1 MSTIYTER
9 IQKLYVAYF
18 GRPADYDGLHYW
30 ETTVASH
37 GGSAAI
43 FATISAEFAASA
55 EYQATYAGQTPYQIV
70 DSIYLNLLNR
80 TADLGGRAYWGD
92 KLVAGALTIDTVV
105 EAIVNSA
112 LTGPNAADKAVLQ
125 AKIAAAVSFTESID
139 TLAEV
144 QGYAGPDAA
153 AHAHAWLH
161 GVTAPVTQAQVD
173 AAVAEVVAAGN
184 GEFDEV
190 TLTPDPESKTANI
203 FTAPLAWSPGGD
215 EYLNTLQDEDELHG
229 VGDEPTL
236 NVTLGNNNDDDSS
249 YDVTPELRGI
259 EVVNI
264 AFSNT
269 DDTFLDLQDSGEEE
283 GVNLGKSMLTDVNVT
298 RISSGG
304 SRVENMW
311 TETVNLSAKNS
322 NDIADMTFTYID
334 SELAG
339 HQAVNLSIS
348 KVTADDLVLGSDS
361 IQFEQ
366 IEVVNLTVVA
376 GGAST
381 INLVDLR
388 PDNLPETSQRLN
400 ITANAAL
407 VIGRDADNDHGTR
420 PAAPAVAAA
429 ACYGTPA
436 YAGLAGHDL
445 GFIEHNNA
453 FTDAT
458 TASLNYISI
467 TGAGNVTLDSVG
479 SAPAFVL
486 EGSTSTGN
494 IAVNIS
500 NAADDSTARFA
511 TGDGNDTV
519 LIDSYISGYVPVSGG
534 GTMPVYTSPDFA
546 AGVNE
551 ISGNTGDSAQY
562 NQALVYGLVTGK
574 GDDVVISYNDVAIT
588 GAISTGD
595 GNDFVSVGELLGS
608 VGAPI
613 IKDYVGAT
621 VNLGDGNN
629 WINALNLGEE
639 ARIMSGSGND
649 VINLTTV
656 VNGGSGK
663 TVIHADSAG
672 LDADNG
678 AEVNTGAGNDLV
690 NFTFT
695 GAALNDLVSF
705 GADNYTF
712 TPGYSVIEGL
722 VNGGEGIADEVRVT
736 GNKDLDLVLGN
747 SADAPRV
754 TNVEVL
760 TLNSTTAYDATFKAN
775 FEAGNGYRT
784 ISVNDN
790 NAETADY
797 RVNVNE
803 FDSSLQTINLNHCDG
818 VIRNTYPEIAGYK
831 AFAGDDAT
839 DTLFNL
845 RGTETIH
852 VRALETDLFDPHFYN
867 KAIGL
872 ATSVSAANDELGTVY
887 SAGASATSWAAAFN
901 TDLNVN
907 LRLQTNSI
915 ATDVAH
921 VVLEDVATLSDP
933 ANAPFDP
940 LDVNYDVTIN
950 DISNGDASV
959 PGGSVGTDAYESLDL
974 TVNGADNHGVNL
986 MNDFDVALTVTGAD
1000 TKGGNLTIINVD
1012 AASINTTGY
1021 QGNVYLGVE
1030 SIYNHTII
1038 TGIGNDI
1045 IRLGDQTAIALGND
1059 SVDAGEGNDI
1069 VVFNGTG
1076 TTSVNHA
1083 GLDNL
1088 DTVKGG
1094 AGNDILAF
1102 GGQTSYT
1109 PGGFEIGV
1117 TLGASEWQ
1125 NVTGFETIQ
1134 LSAGQAT
1141 PDSYYNDVYV
1151 GNDPHGTS
1159 TWTGGFDVWVE
1170 SGDYYLNITN
1180 NLIDANGGDVLH
1192 IVNNNVDDSRVLKDH
1207 NNGVVSLNGATE
1219 PDTRL
1224 IQLGPVSEGNT
1235 TLNLLGLNTSNQITY
1250 DGAIGLGGSYV
1261 SDLADD
1267 LLVDHGSNDRF
1278 IFTDVN
1284 LEGLDT
1290 IDGGALDANGVSTWC
1305 GNGDVL
1311 EIRHLSIDGNAPE
1324 VVGADLANISN
1335 VGTIVFNNDTVGEQT
1350 LILGGFTDALVDN
1363 LVDSLHTATSAQSET
1378 LYIVAQDGSLPFSSA
1393 GYGSAVLHLDASGL
1407 TTGSS
1412 NLDITLDTHLSVL
1425 VDTYDWTASGGSG
1438 GGSGLFS
1445 SYFLPDKT
1453 GYDIITTGEGD
1464 DTIHGV
1470 SSADQVNG
1478 LGGIDTVNFTTDF
1491 ADWYGNSQLQSIE
1504 HYVTD
1509 NNANI
1514 MLWYQTENLDII
1526 IGNGG
1531 NTNNNQVIGGF
1542 GTDTLT
1548 FTDNYADDAE
1558 YTFTDTV
1565 LNDKLI
1571 QRIENLVV
1579 DGRMYGVAVD
1589 GAVDGEGNV
1598 CTTIGAAGA
1607 DGVTHFPHELITIA
1621 DRTITVNI
1629 SDQTE
1634 AFNITLTDN
1643 VSGGGDILISGQGAD
1658 TITGGTG
1665 SDSITGGLGAD
1676 AITITSGGNDHVY
1689 LTTLTSSDTITGFG
1703 TGDVLE
1709 LGALTSA
1716 VSLVYGEVQVSNDI
1730 VTDANVI
1737 VFGNVPGGI
1746 GAAATVVAGDA
1757 SVSAHDGFILLATG
1771 ASTTEV
1777 WYSTDLGN
1785 DGTETLVATLVG
1797 IPNPQVALSA
1807 ANFAV

>member
-1 MSTIYTER
+1 MPLSPTSITLGSLESWEYFASYGDLRNWALLDGVLNPTDSANAVSHYTLHAAAEGR
-9 IQKLYVAYF
+9 SIIFDAWEYLASNVDLINWLGADGITAVDAITAAQHYIKF
-18 GRPADYDGLHYW
+18 GVNEGRVNTFD
-30 ETTVASH
+30 
-37 GGSAAI
+37 SAAYL
-43 FATISAEFAASA
+43 AA
-55 EYQATYAGQTPYQIV
+55 
-70 DSIYLNLLNR
+70 N
-80 TADLGGRAYWGD
+80 ADL
-92 KLVAGALTIDTVV
+92 VAWLGAT
-105 EAIVNSA
+105 N
-112 LTGPNAADKAVLQ
+112 
-125 AKIAAAVSFTESID
+125 
-139 TLAEV
+139 
-144 QGYAGPDAA
+144 YDAA
-153 AHAHAWLH
+153 AQHYITS
-161 GVTAPVTQAQVD
+161 GRF
-173 AAVAEVVAAGN
+173 EIAAGLRPATGTSTETFN
-184 GEFDEV
+184 
-190 TLTPDPESKTANI
+190 LTHDRDVATANLFI
-203 FTAPLAWSPGGD
+203 AGLEDNGNGYGSD
-215 EYLNTLQDEDELHG
+215 YVNTLQSDD
-229 VGDEPTL
+229 TL
-236 NVTLGNNNDDDSS
+236 TGGNATSVLRATIGNTNDNND
-249 YDVTPELRGI
+249 YDITPGLR
-259 EVVNI
+259 NI
-264 AFSNT
+264 KTVDVAFSNT

-298 RISSGG
+298 RISSSG
-304 SRVENMW
+304 SRVDNMW

-334 SELAG
+334 SELEG
-339 HQAVNLSIS
+339 HQEVNLSIS
-348 KVTADDLVLGSDS
+348 KVTADDLVLGSNS

-381 INLVDLR
+381 INLVNLL
-388 PDNLPETSQRLN
+388 PDSLSDTSQALK

-407 VIGRDADNDHGTR
+407 VIGKDVDNDHGSR

-453 FTDAT
+453 FTDPT

-486 EGSTSTGN
+486 AGSTSTGN

-500 NAADDSTARFA
+500 NAAGDSTARFA

-519 LIDSYISGYVPVSGG
+519 LVDTVISGYDTVVGG
-534 GTMPVYTSPDFA
+534 GSVPHYSEVTFA

-551 ISGNTGDSAQY
+551 ASGNVVEADNHAI
-562 NQALVYGLVTGK
+562 VYGLVTGK
-574 GDDVVISYNDVAIT
+574 GDDVVIAHDLAIT

-595 GNDFVSVGELLGS
+595 GNDFVSVEELFGS

-613 IKDYVGAT
+613 IKDFAGAT

-639 ARIMSGSGND
+639 ARIISGSGND

-656 VNGGSGK
+656 LNGGSGK

-672 LDADNG
+672 LDADTNS

-722 VNGGEGIADEVRVT
+722 VNGGDGTADEIRVT

-747 SADAPRV
+747 SADASRV
-754 TNVEVL
+754 TGVEVL

-775 FEAGNGYRT
+775 FEAPNGYRT
-784 ISVNDN
+784 ISINDN

-803 FDSSLQTINLNHCDG
+803 FDTALQTINLNHCDG
-818 VIRNTYPEIAGYK
+818 VIRNIYPEIAGYT

-867 KAIGL
+867 EKLGWK
-872 ATSVSAANDELGTVY
+872 TSVSAANDELGTVY

-901 TDLNVN
+901 TDLIVN
-907 LRLQTNSI
+907 LRLQGSSS
-915 ATDVAH
+915 ATAN
-921 VVLEDVATLSDP
+921 VVLEDVATMSDP

-940 LDVNYDVTIN
+940 LDVNYDVTID
-950 DISNGDASV
+950 DISTNNQTQPA
-959 PGGSVGTDAYESLDL
+959 GSVGGIKYNSLDL

-986 MNDFDVALTVTGAD
+986 MNDFDTALTVTGTD

-1030 SIYNHTII
+1030 SVYNHTII

-1045 IRLGDQTAIALGND
+1045 IRLGDQTAIALGKD

-1083 GLDNL
+1083 GLDNH
-1088 DTVKGG
+1088 DTIKGG

-1109 PGGFEIGV
+1109 PAGYAIGV

-1141 PDSYYNDVYV
+1141 PDSYYNDVYA
-1151 GNDPHGTS
+1151 GSDPHGTN
-1159 TWTGGFDVWVE
+1159 VWNGSEVWIE
-1170 SGDYYLNITN
+1170 SGDYNLNITN
-1180 NLIDANGGDVLH
+1180 DLIDDNGGDVLH
-1192 IVNNNVDDSRVLKDH
+1192 IVNNNVDDSAVKVGV
-1207 NNGVVSLNGATE
+1207 NNGSVSLNTA
-1219 PDTRL
+1219 PL
-1224 IQLGPVSEGNT
+1224 IQLGPVSEGNA
-1235 TLNLLGLNTSNQITY
+1235 TLNLLGLNSSNQITY
-1250 DGAIGLGGSYV
+1250 DGAIGDGGV
-1261 SDLADD
+1261 AAQANDP
-1267 LLVDHGSNDRF
+1267 LVVPHGSNDRF

-1290 IDGGALDANGVSTWC
+1290 IDGGAPDADGAGTWL

-1311 EIRHLSIDGNAPE
+1311 EIRHLSIDGDAPE
-1324 VVGADLANISN
+1324 VVGADLENVTN

-1350 LILGGFTDALVDN
+1350 LIIGGFTDTLVDN
-1363 LVDSLHTATSAQSET
+1363 LVDSLHKATSTQSET
-1378 LYIVAQDGSLPFSSA
+1378 LYIVAQDGSLPYSST
-1393 GYGSAVLHLDASGL
+1393 GYGSAVLNLDASDL
-1407 TTGSS
+1407 TDVS
-1412 NLDITLDTHLSVL
+1412 NLDITLDTHLNELVNTYTSGVL
-1425 VDTYDWTASGGSG
+1425 VKGYT
-1438 GGSGLFS
+1438 SGLFTGNS
-1445 SYFLPDKT
+1445 FDET
-1453 GYDIITTGEGD
+1453 GYDIITTGAGN

-1470 SSADQVNG
+1470 TTADQVNG
-1478 LGGIDTVNFTTDF
+1478 LGGIDTIDFTTDF
-1491 ADWYGNSQLQSIE
+1491 NDWLGDDQLQNIE
-1504 HYVTD
+1504 RYVTA
-1509 NNANI
+1509 NNSNI
-1514 MLWYQTENLDII
+1514 VLWNQTEILDIV

-1531 NTNNNQVIGGF
+1531 GLNNNQVIGGSKA
-1542 GTDTLT
+1542 DTLT
-1548 FTDNYADDAE
+1548 FTDSYNDSAE
-1558 YTFTDTV
+1558 GGAS
-1565 LNDKLI
+1565 NDQLI
-1571 QRIENLVV
+1571 HGIETLVV
-1579 DGRMYGVAVD
+1579 DGRQYGVAAD
-1589 GAVDGEGNV
+1589 G
-1598 CTTIGAAGA
+1598 
-1607 DGVTHFPHELITIA
+1607 GVTHFPHEPITIT
-1621 DRTITVNI
+1621 DSSISVDI

-1634 AFNITLTDN
+1634 NFIISLTDA
-1643 VSGGGDILISGQGAD
+1643 VGDTLISGKGAD
-1658 TITGGTG
+1658 TITGSTGSDWIQGGVGADRITVGTG
-1665 SDSITGGLGAD
+1665 SNVLWYVNGDSGITFATADVITDFTTATVNFDFGDAGDGAALTGNYVELLDATYANEAAILSALNAAALALSGTTTHGGGDLYVFACDNTGAD
-1676 AITITSGGNDHVY
+1676 TGYIGHDYTADGVIDQIII
-1689 LTTLTSSDTITGFG
+1689 LT
-1703 TGDVLE
+1703 
-1709 LGALTSA
+1709 
-1716 VSLVYGEVQVSNDI
+1716 
-1730 VTDANVI
+1730 
-1737 VFGNVPGGI
+1737 GI
-1746 GAAATVVAGDA
+1746 GVDN
-1757 SVSAHDGFILLATG
+1757 AHI
-1771 ASTTEV
+1771 
-1777 WYSTDLGN
+1777 
-1785 DGTETLVATLVG
+1785 
-1797 IPNPQVALSA
+1797 SA
-1807 ANFAV
+1807 ADFV